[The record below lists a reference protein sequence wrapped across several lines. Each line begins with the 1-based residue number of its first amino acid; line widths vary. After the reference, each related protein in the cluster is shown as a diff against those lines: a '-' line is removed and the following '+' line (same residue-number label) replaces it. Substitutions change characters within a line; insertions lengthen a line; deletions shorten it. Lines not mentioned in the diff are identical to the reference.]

1 MSSESTHT
9 VSDLEASSAS
19 SGFVEEKKQ
28 ADGSKPDWKLLLMFG
43 VLGFVALAP
52 WNFVLTELV
61 YLDSKFEHQFSSNVS
76 IYYGLSVNVAEL
88 LLIFIGNKFHF
99 APRMDIGCILL
110 ASFNILMAVV
120 AMVIGED
127 DPVDNSALGFALG
140 LVCTFMLGFGHSLI
154 ESAAFGLAALGSQ
167 TCMNWAMIGEGVAG
181 LIGWPIYVLINYIL
195 TSCGVQ
201 RYAEWRCLI
210 FFAVTSIM
218 TILVI
223 PMFRLCMVKHPYMR
237 DILKIEESRKK
248 EGFTKRQSTRP
259 VYAILKDIMLP
270 AFIVWSVLTIT
281 FTVFPSQVTQFTSSK
296 GPDDSVNFIPLVTYM
311 YQIFDTVGRFAPNM
325 GIRLSPLWLVVV
337 SLGRAIF
344 IPLFICIRVFPSV
357 IPFHYNWF
365 KHVMMAIFAFSNGV
379 VATLGMMLGPKKV
392 PNHKDE
398 QEIAGY
404 AMGFCLIN
412 GILIGSIFG
421 VWITDML

>member
-1 MSSESTHT
+1 
-9 VSDLEASSAS
+9 
-19 SGFVEEKKQ
+19 
-28 ADGSKPDWKLLLMFG
+28 
-43 VLGFVALAP
+43 
-52 WNFVLTELV
+52 
-61 YLDSKFEHQFSSNVS
+61 
-76 IYYGLSVNVAEL
+76 
-88 LLIFIGNKFHF
+88 
-99 APRMDIGCILL
+99 
-110 ASFNILMAVV
+110 
-120 AMVIGED
+120 
-127 DPVDNSALGFALG
+127 
-140 LVCTFMLGFGHSLI
+140 
-154 ESAAFGLAALGSQ
+154 
-167 TCMNWAMIGEGVAG
+167 
-181 LIGWPIYVLINYIL
+181 
-195 TSCGVQ
+195 
-201 RYAEWRCLI
+201 
-210 FFAVTSIM
+210 
-218 TILVI
+218 VI

-357 IPFHYNWF
+357 IPFYYNWF